1 MPGGAAPL
9 LAPLDRILPRF
20 VDDLRSTF
28 GLELVGVYLYGSAV
42 MGGFD
47 PKRSDLDVVV
57 VTERSTDEVGID
69 VFARLVERLQT
80 REAEWADRLDIVFV
94 GRRTL
99 ADFRSGGG
107 FLEIG
112 HPRPLRRI
120 PDASQYVETWFLM
133 RAADRP
139 ITGPPAATLVPPI
152 STREFLA
159 EVVAGID
166 GFIAAVH
173 DDTPAGNVAYRA
185 VTLCRVL
192 RSLESGE
199 ICTKQEGAEWAAARD
214 PDWAPFIRAAWAV
227 SSSNGDIGF
236 TPDARARVPA
246 FLERMAREIHRAA
259 AAKGS

>member
-1 MPGGAAPL
+1 MPDRAAPL
-9 LAPLDRILPRF
+9 PEPLDRILPRF
-20 VDDLRSTF
+20 VDDARSTF
-28 GLELVGVYLYGSAV
+28 RSELVGVYLYGSAV

-47 PKRSDLDVVV
+47 ATLSDLDLVV
-57 VTERSTDEVGID
+57 VTERSTEDMGFD
-69 VFARLVERLQT
+69 VFARLTERLQA
-80 REAEWADRLDIVFV
+80 REPEWADRLDIVFV

-99 ADFRSGGG
+99 AKFRSGGA

-139 ITGPPAATLVPPI
+139 IAGPSATTLMPLI
-152 STREFLA
+152 STREFLS

-173 DDTPAGNVAYRA
+173 DDTPTGTVAYR
-185 VTLCRVL
+185 VLTLCRVL

-199 ICTKQEGAEWAAARD
+199 VCTKQEGADWAAERYPA
-214 PDWAPFIRAAWAV
+214 WAALIRAARAV
-227 SSSNGDIGF
+227 RASNGADELA
-236 TPDARARVPA
+236 PEMRARIPA
-246 FLERMAREIHRAA
+246 FLDFMGHEIHRVAA
-259 AAKGS
+259 ANGT